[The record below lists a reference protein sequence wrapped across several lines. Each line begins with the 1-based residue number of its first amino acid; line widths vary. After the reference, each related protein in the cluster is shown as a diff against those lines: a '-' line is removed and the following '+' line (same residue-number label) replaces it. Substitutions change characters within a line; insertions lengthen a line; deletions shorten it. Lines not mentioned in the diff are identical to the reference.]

1 MINGFDRPIVIH
13 IGIQRRARVLISGV
27 VYNSVLDQ
35 GGKRE
40 LSANAEQVHGR
51 TGYAVPTEREVRYV
65 VGAVVQG
72 MKMGGLAIQ
81 NRIVGSNGG
90 RC

>member
-1 MINGFDRPIVIH
+1 MIDGFDRPIVIH
-13 IGIQRRARVLISGV
+13 IGIQRRAHVLISGI
-27 VYNSVLDQ
+27 VYDSVLDQ

-40 LSANAEQVHGR
+40 LTANAEQVHGR
-51 TGYAVPTEREVRYV
+51 TGDPIPTECEVGYV

-72 MKMGGLAIQ
+72 MKMGGPAIQ
-81 NRIVGSNGG
+81 NRIVGSNRG